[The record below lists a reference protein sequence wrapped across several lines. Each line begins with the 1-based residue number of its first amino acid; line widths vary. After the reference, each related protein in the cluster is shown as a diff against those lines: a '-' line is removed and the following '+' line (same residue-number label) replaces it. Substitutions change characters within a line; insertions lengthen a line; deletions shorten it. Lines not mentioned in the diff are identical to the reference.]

1 MTHHEQPRG
10 SSDPKSEVL
19 RKTYTVSKGPTI
31 FKYPS
36 AQSRRP
42 PFVHQV
48 ASIVEAVGHK
58 DADHERAFDGVPTV
72 KGEEEEAK
80 AARAKKEE
88 AAKLRT
94 GFDLMSSAHQVPAA
108 LERPTHSIALLPLQ
122 QQPQATKKLAGT
134 TTTEVLFPL

>member
-19 RKTYTVSKGPTI
+19 RKTYTVSKGPAVL
-31 FKYPS
+31 KYPS
-36 AQSRRP
+36 ARSRRP
-42 PFVHQV
+42 PFVRQV

-58 DADHERAFDGVPTV
+58 DADHDRALNEGVPMV
-72 KGEEEEAK
+72 KQEEEAK

-94 GFDLMSSAHQVPAA
+94 GFDLDEFSTPGAS
-108 LERPTHSIALLPLQ
+108 
-122 QQPQATKKLAGT
+122 GD
-134 TTTEVLFPL
+134 